1 MKKIWLAVFLAALV
15 VLSGCHKG
23 SSSNSTNLRSVNA
36 VGDSEPLDVLV
47 ADSVTVS
54 ALALGSTS
62 GFSSINSG
70 SQETKIRSST
80 AGSILSDKTLTFP
93 SNTDNTLLIFGHRSA
108 IQNQLLADDTTT
120 IDSGQLRVRLVNLA
134 PDSGPVDMYLAAPI
148 ASSPVI
154 IAGAT
159 FGTVS
164 SSAEVAPGNLTIS
177 FTTAGTQDLLF
188 QSSPQT
194 FNAGTYYTILVVPTQ
209 GGKQVNAIILTQGD
223 GGTGTFLQN
232 PVSRM
237 KAVNDIT
244 DSTTVNFK
252 VDNAPVLLALPF
264 GGNSSYVNT
273 NSGQHT
279 LQVEASNV
287 PGTNIAS
294 LSTNLLAARDYT
306 VLATGTLAS
315 AQITPILDTNTLPAA
330 GFANLRFVNGLN
342 GGGNADF
349 LVNFA
354 VQAAGVPFQNASTY
368 FSLAPSTTYTITAT
382 TSGGVTVLA
391 TLTNAELDAGGVYSA
406 YLLGTPSSAR
416 LVLGRDR

>member
-1 MKKIWLAVFLAALV
+1 MKKIWLAVFLAALA
-15 VLSGCHKG
+15 VLSGCHKS

-47 ADSVTVS
+47 ADNVAVS

-62 GFSSINSG
+62 GFSSVNSG
-70 SQETKIRSST
+70 TQEVKVRSST
-80 AGSILSDKTLTFP
+80 SGAILSDKSINFP
-93 SNTDNTLLIFGHRSA
+93 SGAFNTLLIYGHRA
-108 IQNQLLADDTTT
+108 AMQNQLLADDTTT

-134 PDSGPVDMYLAAPI
+134 PDAGPVDMYLAAPI

-154 IAGAT
+154 IGAAAY
-159 FGTVS
+159 GTVS
-164 SSAEVAPGNLTIS
+164 SSAEVAPGSLTIT
-177 FTTAGTQDLLF
+177 FTTAGTQDILF

-194 FNAGTYYTILVVPTQ
+194 FSAGTYYTILVVPTQ
-209 GGKQVNAIILTQGD
+209 GGKQVNAIILTQGSS
-223 GGTGTFLQN
+223 GSGTYLQN

-252 VDNAPVLLALPF
+252 VDNTAVLLAVPF

-273 NSGQHT
+273 LSGQHT

-287 PGTNIAS
+287 PGTNLAS
-294 LSTNLLAARDYT
+294 LSANLLAARDYT
-306 VLATGTLAS
+306 VLSTGTLAS
-315 AQITPILDTNTLPAA
+315 AQLTAILDNNTLPAS

-354 VQAAGVPFQNASTY
+354 VQASGVAFQTASTY
-368 FSLAPSTTYTITAT
+368 YSLAPSTTYTITAT
-382 TSGGVTVLA
+382 TSGGVTVIA
-391 TLTNAELDAGGVYSA
+391 TLSNAELDAGGVYSA
-406 YLLGTPSSAR
+406 YLLGTPSNAK
-416 LVLGRDR
+416 LVLARDR